1 MTPTPQNSEQ
11 SASVANLAELL
22 AVLQQR
28 EQLRQNAALRQ
39 NATRMQSLLDPNG
52 LGASSNT
59 IILPVAFHQ
68 AADPALIQIVGPPQT
83 VRSFRVKTKLD
94 LFRLFR

>member
-22 AVLQQR
+22 AAIQQR
-28 EQLRQNAALRQ
+28 EQLRQNVLRQ

-52 LGASSNT
+52 LGATSNT
-59 IILPVAFHQ
+59 IILPVAYHQ
-68 AADPALIQIVGPPQT
+68 AVDPALIQV
-83 VRSFRVKTKLD
+83 SS
-94 LFRLFR
+94 LFSML